1 MLAHHGECQGTYE
14 LSASVNGKPSWT
26 SQSTAIWGMQNSNM
40 WIIGNLDKI
49 GTYMGTISTSGML
62 FGANENG
69 KWNYFDGKMCKK
81 LDTNDFRIECIAR
94 EGKNQQ

>member
-1 MLAHHGECQGTYE
+1 
-14 LSASVNGKPSWT
+14 
-26 SQSTAIWGMQNSNM
+26 MQNSNM

-49 GTYMGTISTSGML
+49 GTYMGAISTSGML

-81 LDTNDFRIECIAR
+81 LDTNRSIVNILYPENIS
-94 EGKNQQ
+94 KLTILN